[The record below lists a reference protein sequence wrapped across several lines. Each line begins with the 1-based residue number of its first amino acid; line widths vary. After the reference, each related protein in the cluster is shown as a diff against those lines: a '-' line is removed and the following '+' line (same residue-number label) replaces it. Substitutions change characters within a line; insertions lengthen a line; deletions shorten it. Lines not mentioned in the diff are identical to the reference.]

1 MLPAFEAPDWVLRA
15 LIVVAMVGF
24 PVSLVLA
31 WFYDITEAGVEVQ
44 AEATDTVVIP
54 FGGRKMD
61 FAVIGVLSVALILS
75 VYMNITSGP
84 DVEVQPEPLSVLI
97 ADFINATGDELF
109 DNTLEQA
116 LQIGIESAPF
126 ITGYRRDAALKL
138 ASSVQ
143 PVNAL
148 DEATARL
155 VAVREGVKLVM
166 AGSIEEE
173 NGGYTLYVRAVDPK
187 GGEELFSVE
196 VDAKD
201 KLDVLSAVGTLAGD
215 LREELGDKSLDRE
228 KLRASETFTAKNL
241 EAAQAYARG
250 QSLAYNAKYEESIE
264 YFKKALEYDPD
275 FGRAYTTLALSAGSL
290 GRTDEAAEYWKKA
303 LELLGTMTDRE
314 RLRTLAIY
322 YSRVTRNRDKAIEAY
337 TELAEKYPAD
347 DAAHN
352 GLAIQHFYTLNFDAA
367 LEAGG
372 KLLKIYPNSVMGRS
386 NYALYAMYASDFE
399 TAVAE
404 AEKVRDLDPE
414 YFKGWLPVAMKA
426 MADGDDETA
435 RGAYDS
441 MSGIGF
447 RGASTA
453 ALGLADLA
461 IYNGDYDMAR
471 TILLQG
477 IAEDEAANSQYFAAT
492 KYIALA
498 ESELAASNET
508 AALEA
513 LETGLGFSSREA
525 QSVPAALMYLRT
537 GDVDKAR
544 EIAAGL
550 SRQLQPKARAHGLL
564 IDGLIAMENGE
575 HVQAIDALSSAVEL
589 ADLWLARFYR
599 GRAFLEGG
607 FFAEAMDDFLV
618 CQERHGEATAV
629 FLDDLPTYRYMATL
643 PYWLGRAQEGLGMTA
658 DARENYTTFVGYRP
672 GGDPLADNAR
682 QRLQQLLNFH

>member
-1 MLPAFEAPDWVLRA
+1 MNRFIRELRRREVFRTAGLYIGVSWIAIEVASVMLPAFEAPDWVLRA
-15 LIVVAMVGF
+15 LIIVAVVGF

-31 WFYDITEAGVEVQ
+31 WVYDLTGEGVEIQ

-61 FAVIGVLSVALILS
+61 FVVIGILSVALILS
-75 VYMNITSGP
+75 VYMNIMGGP

-97 ADFINATGDELF
+97 ADFVNETGDELF
-109 DNTLEQA
+109 DDTLEQA
-116 LQIGIESAPF
+116 LQIGVESAPF
-126 ITGYRRDAALKL
+126 IAGYRRDAALKL
-138 ASSVQ
+138 ATRIQ
-143 PVNAL
+143 PVEAL
-148 DEATARL
+148 DEAVARL

-166 AGSIEEE
+166 AGSIEED
-173 NGGYTLYVRAVDPK
+173 NGSYTLYVRAVDPK

-228 KLRASETFTAKNL
+228 KLRTSETFTAKNL

-250 QSLAYNAKYEESIE
+250 QSLAYNAKYEESID
-264 YFKKALEYDPD
+264 YFQKALEHDPD

-352 GLAIQHFYTLNFDAA
+352 GLAIQYFYTLNFDAA

-372 KLLKIYPNSVMGRS
+372 KLLEIYPNSVMGRS
-386 NYALYAMYASDFE
+386 NYALYAMYAGDFE
-399 TAVAE
+399 TAISE
-404 AEKVRDLDPE
+404 AEKVRELDPD

-426 MADGDDETA
+426 MADGDEVAA
-435 RGAYDS
+435 RGAFEN

-461 IYNGDYDMAR
+461 IYNGDYDSAR
-471 TILLQG
+471 AILQQG
-477 IAEDEAANSQYFAAT
+477 IAEDEAAGSQYFAAT

-498 ESELAASNET
+498 ELELASGNDT
-508 AALEA
+508 AALES
-513 LETGLGFSSREA
+513 LETGQCLA
-525 QSVPAALMYLRT
+525 
-537 GDVDKAR
+537 VD
-544 EIAAGL
+544 
-550 SRQLQPKARAHGLL
+550 
-564 IDGLIAMENGE
+564 
-575 HVQAIDALSSAVEL
+575 
-589 ADLWLARFYR
+589 
-599 GRAFLEGG
+599 
-607 FFAEAMDDFLV
+607 
-618 CQERHGEATAV
+618 GEAGTV
-629 FLDDLPTYRYMATL
+629 EVM
-643 PYWLGRAQEGLGMTA
+643 G
-658 DARENYTTFVGYRP
+658 
-672 GGDPLADNAR
+672 
-682 QRLQQLLNFH
+682 